1 MVLNIFLISYEFF
14 PQIGGEAAY
23 TSGLASA
30 LNDLGNQITVITA
43 TPGKSTEVSEE
54 GDIRVI
60 RLPMSHI
67 LPKMLSF
74 SIEARKKLE
83 NGALGKIDIIHN
95 TSDYN
100 GIIIPSNKKKT
111 PVIATIHHPYAEER
125 RIYRANTNGIE
136 YFKYAIHRKIDYLE
150 YNSKLLCRKSDRLIA
165 VSNYTAKSVMAEY
178 GIRSDKISII
188 PNAVDINRFNLDID
202 GTEIRK
208 KLSIA
213 AEKVILFVGR
223 LDFQKGIEYLIF
235 AFSKIVKDFPEAKL
249 VVVGD
254 GPLKN
259 NIRAAIDGFGLS
271 KSVFLLGRTDT
282 DDLPKI
288 YAACDLF
295 VVPSLMEGFGIVYLE
310 AMACGKA
317 CIGSNIGGVEDV
329 IVDGHTGLLVPP
341 ADPDSLYL
349 AIKKLLS
356 DEGTFSRFGKEG
368 RKRVL
373 ENFTWEKVA
382 ARTLEVYNKAL
393 GSV

>member
-1 MVLNIFLISYEFF
+1 MTSICFITYEYP

-23 TSGLASA
+23 TSGLASV
-30 LNDLGNQITVITA
+30 LNNLGNDITVIT
-43 TPGKSTEVSEE
+43 TTSGKSMDVSKE

-60 RLPMSHI
+60 RLPKSSV

-74 SIEARKKLE
+74 SIDARKILE
-83 NGALGKIDIIHN
+83 GGELGKIDIIHD

-100 GIIIPSNKKKT
+100 SIIIPSNKKKT
-111 PVIATIHHPYAEER
+111 PVIATIHHPYAEEK
-125 RIYRANTNGIE
+125 RIYRANTSSVE

-165 VSNYTAKSVMAEY
+165 VSNYTAKSVTAEY
-178 GIRSDKISII
+178 GIQPDKISII
-188 PNAVDINRFNLDID
+188 PNAVDINRFNPDID
-202 GTEIRK
+202 GMEIRK
-208 KLSIA
+208 KLGIA

-223 LDFQKGIEYLIF
+223 LDFQKGIEYLIS

-249 VVVGD
+249 IVVGD

-259 NIRAAIDGFGLS
+259 NIRAAINEFGIS
-271 KSVFLLGRTDT
+271 GSVFLMGRTNT

-310 AMACGKA
+310 AMACGKT
-317 CIGSNIGGVEDV
+317 CIGANIGGVEDA
-329 IVDGHTGLLVPP
+329 ILDGHTGLLVPP
-341 ADPDSLYL
+341 ADSDSIYR

-356 DEGTFSRFGKEG
+356 DEDTLARFGKEG

-373 ENFTWEKVA
+373 ENFTWKKVA
-382 ARTLEVYNKAL
+382 AQTLEVYNRAL

>member
-1 MVLNIFLISYEFF
+1 MNIFLISYEFF

-30 LNDLGNQITVITA
+30 LNDLGNEITVIT
-43 TPGKSTEVSEE
+43 TTSEKNTEVSEE
-54 GDIRVI
+54 GDIRII
-60 RLPMSHI
+60 RLPKSHV

-74 SIEARKKLE
+74 SIDARKILE
-83 NGALGKIDIIHN
+83 SGELGRIDIIHN

-100 GIIIPSNKKKT
+100 GIIIPSNKKKN
-111 PVIATIHHPYAEER
+111 PVIATIHHPYADER
-125 RIYRANTNGIE
+125 RIYRANTSITE
-136 YFKYAIHRKIDYLE
+136 YFKYALHRKIDYLE

-178 GIRSDKISII
+178 GIQPDKISII
-188 PNAVDINRFNLDID
+188 PNAVDINRFNPDID

-208 KLSIA
+208 KLGIA
-213 AEKVILFVGR
+213 TEIVILFVGR
-223 LDFQKGIEYLIF
+223 LDFQKGIEYLIP

-249 VVVGD
+249 IVVGD

-259 NIRAAIDGFGLS
+259 NIRAAVNEFGLS
-271 KSVFLLGRTDT
+271 GSVFLMGRTET

-288 YAACDLF
+288 YAACDIF

-317 CIGSNIGGVEDV
+317 CIGANIGGVEDV
-329 IVDGHTGLLVPP
+329 IVDGNTGLLVPP
-341 ADPDSLYL
+341 ADSDSIYH

-356 DEGTFSRFGKEG
+356 DKDTLARFGKEG

-373 ENFTWEKVA
+373 ENFTWKKVA
-382 ARTLEVYNKAL
+382 AQTLEVYNKAS